1 MKKLVI
7 ATTNS
12 NKVRRLKLLLKDLDY
27 EILSLN
33 NMVSAIPEPNENART
48 PIGIA
53 IEKASHYVEYL
64 PDDTLILTQDDTI
77 QFEGVEDSDNPG
89 VHIKGPV
96 VKKYGEFTDENAA
109 EYYKDL
115 ANKYGGAIPMTFKY
129 GHAVALRTNNGE
141 RRITKIS
148 SAGSELKV
156 RLVNEINKLEKSKGY
171 FLAALMEAKI
181 NNEWVKYNELDE
193 ETLVKLDNDLYK
205 SIKSL
210 LESIN

>member
-1 MKKLVI
+1 MKQLVI
-7 ATTNS
+7 ATTNL

-33 NMVSAIPEPNENART
+33 DIVSTIPEPNENANT

-89 VHIKGPV
+89 VHIKNPV
-96 VKKYGEFTDENAA
+96 VEKYGEFTDEYAA
-109 EYYKDL
+109 EYYKNL
-115 ANKYGGAIPMTFKY
+115 ANKYSGKIPMTFKY
-129 GHAVALRTNNGE
+129 GHAVAIKENNGE
-141 RRITKIS
+141 RKITKIV

-171 FLAALMEAKI
+171 FLAALMEAKVDD
-181 NNEWVKYNELDE
+181 EWIKYNELDE
-193 ETLVKLDNDLYK
+193 DVLVKLDNDLYK

>member
-7 ATTNS
+7 ATTNF
-12 NKVRRLKLLLKDLDY
+12 NKVKRIKLLLKDLDY

-33 NMVSAIPEPNENART
+33 EIAKNIPEPNENADN

-53 IEKASHYVEYL
+53 IEKASHYIKQL
-64 PDDTLILTQDDTI
+64 PDNTLILTQDDTI
-77 QFEGVEDSDNPG
+77 QFEGVADSDDPG

-96 VKKYGEFTDENAA
+96 IKKYGEFTDENAA
-109 EYYKDL
+109 EYYRDL
-115 ANKYGGAIPMTFKY
+115 ADKYGGEIPMTFKY
-129 GHAVALRTNNGE
+129 GHAIAIRIDNGE
-141 RRITKIS
+141 RKITKIV

-156 RLVNEINKLEKSKGY
+156 RLVNEIDKLEKSKGY
-171 FLAALMEAKI
+171 FLSALMEAKI

-210 LESIN
+210 LEEIK

>member
-33 NMVSAIPEPNENART
+33 DMVFAIPEPNENART

-53 IEKASHYVEYL
+53 TEKASHYVEYL